1 MKFCPT
7 CDVRLKKDNTTSVLT
22 CPKCNY
28 TEGGPVEEKQST
40 VEDAESDCL
49 VLDEN
54 EGKEVLSTIEIL

>member
-40 VEDAESDCL
+40 VEDAESDFL
-49 VLDEN
+49 VL
-54 EGKEVLSTIEIL
+54 LSLIHISEPTRPY